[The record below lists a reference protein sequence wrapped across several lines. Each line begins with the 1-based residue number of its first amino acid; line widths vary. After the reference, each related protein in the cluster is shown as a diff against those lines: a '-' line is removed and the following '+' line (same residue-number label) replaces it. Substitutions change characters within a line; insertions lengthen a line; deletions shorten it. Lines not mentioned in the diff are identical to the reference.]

1 MQDFPDEVL
10 TLIKEKPNIC
20 KQLHLPA
27 QAGNSRI
34 LVSIFYFKLIDF
46 WFNMDLHLLVPKAS
60 YICQEDCLGEST

>member
-46 WFNMDLHLLVPKAS
+46 
-60 YICQEDCLGEST
+60 